1 MVISWIKALF
11 PFYRKE
17 MKGINWGL
25 LYNQYHE
32 KNFSTKEMEDKV
44 SALMADEEITK
55 KAGIYYYVFDGKEN
69 HLNLRSFLDRDK
81 RTVYEK
87 QKGICPLCG
96 KHFEISEMEGD
107 HIIPWS
113 KGGKTVLENL
123 QMLCVEC
130 NLNKTNRG

>member
-1 MVISWIKALF
+1 MALL
-11 PFYRKE
+11 K
-17 MKGINWGL
+17 
-25 LYNQYHE
+25 
-32 KNFSTKEMEDKV
+32 KV
-44 SALMADEEITK
+44 
-55 KAGIYYYVFDGKEN
+55 GIYYYVFDGKEN

-87 QKGICPLCG
+87 QKGNCPLCG

-130 NLNKTNRG
+130 NLAKSNK